1 MLWSGRVAD
10 PSVDD
15 LDTSTL
21 RALNEQIAGDARV
34 RHVLLAISD
43 GMTLARKR

>member
-1 MLWSGRVAD
+1 MSPIRGR
-10 PSVDD
+10 P
-15 LDTSTL
+15 DTRHRTS
-21 RALNEQIAGDARV
+21 APLNEQIAGDPRV